1 MTRAL
6 SVPEILRVHALL
18 MEQAGSNAAVRDLA
32 GLESA
37 AAQPKMSFGGEDLYP
52 DPIEKA
58 VALGFSLI
66 RNHPF
71 VDGNKRIGHA
81 SMEIMLA
88 LNGISLEAPI
98 DQAERV
104 ILGVASGDLGRDELS
119 TFVRKWAK

>member
-6 SVPEILRVHALL
+6 SVPEILRIHALL
-18 MEQAGSNAAVRDLA
+18 MEQAGSSAAVRDLA

-37 AAQPKMSFGGEDLYP
+37 AAQPRMSFGGEDLYP
-52 DPIEKA
+52 DAIEKA

-81 SMEIMLA
+81 SMEVMLA
-88 LNGISLEAPI
+88 LNGVSLEAPI
-98 DQAERV
+98 DDAERV
-104 ILGVASGDLGRDELS
+104 ILGVASGQLGRDELS
-119 TFVRKWAK
+119 AFVRKWTK

>member
-6 SVPEILRVHALL
+6 SVPEILRIHALL

-37 AAQPKMSFGGEDLYP
+37 AAQPRMSFGGEDLYP
-52 DPIEKA
+52 DAIEKA

-81 SMEIMLA
+81 SMEVMLV
-88 LNGISLEAPI
+88 LNGVSLEAPI
-98 DQAERV
+98 DDAERV
-104 ILGVASGDLGRDELS
+104 ILGVASGQLGRDELS
-119 TFVRKWAK
+119 AFVRKWTK

>member
-6 SVPEILRVHALL
+6 SVPEILRIHALL

-37 AAQPKMSFGGEDLYP
+37 AAQPRMSFGGEDLYP
-52 DPIEKA
+52 DTIEKA

-81 SMEIMLA
+81 SMEVMLA
-88 LNGISLEAPI
+88 LNGVSLEAPI
-98 DQAERV
+98 DDAERV
-104 ILGVASGDLGRDELS
+104 ILGVASGQLGRDELS
-119 TFVRKWAK
+119 AFVRKWTK

>member
-1 MTRAL
+1 MTRTL
-6 SVPEILRVHALL
+6 SIPEILRIHALL

-37 AAQPKMSFGGEDLYP
+37 AAQPRMSFGGEDLYP
-52 DPIEKA
+52 DAIEKA

-81 SMEIMLA
+81 SMEVMLV
-88 LNGISLEAPI
+88 LNGVSLEAPI
-98 DQAERV
+98 DDAERV
-104 ILGVASGDLGRDELS
+104 ILGVASGQLGRDELS
-119 TFVRKWAK
+119 AFVRKWTK

>member
-6 SVPEILRVHALL
+6 SVPEILRIHALL

-37 AAQPKMSFGGEDLYP
+37 AAQPGMSFGGEDLYP
-52 DPIEKA
+52 DAIAKA

-88 LNGISLEAPI
+88 LNGVSLEAPI
-98 DQAERV
+98 DDAEHV
-104 ILGVASGDLGRDELS
+104 VLGVASGQLGREELS
-119 TFVRKWAK
+119 AFVRKWTK